1 MNKQIVLL
9 VCYCFL
15 SVYCCRWFKDITIS
29 AKDKENRSFN
39 QTINSCIERV
49 AFGGQTAKEIY
60 VRHQAIT
67 SLGKDSVRNLI
78 WLQTISFWG
87 CPIVH
92 ITSKLFRNVPRLK
105 NVQISYGNVKEI
117 PRGAFEELPAMELLR
132 IHNNQIDVIEDLAF
146 ANLVSLKSIQADS
159 NKLEHWNREWFTN
172 TTKLEIMNF
181 QNNKIRTIPRRAF
194 ASLTNLRQIHFDH
207 NEISIIHENAFE
219 GIEYLVYLG
228 LRSNR
233 LKEIKLDMFPNQI
246 RIKSLLLDSNYLNF
260 LANEVLNKISAKDVT
275 LDNNPWKC
283 PCLDRIA
290 YWVYKNNGTIRA
302 SSECAGGRIPVC
314 AYPSTFSQTCL
325 EHVDEDVTKKYLKNL
340 KSLDPPLP
348 EYCVLPD

>member
-1 MNKQIVLL
+1 
-9 VCYCFL
+9 
-15 SVYCCRWFKDITIS
+15 
-29 AKDKENRSFN
+29 
-39 QTINSCIERV
+39 
-49 AFGGQTAKEIY
+49 
-60 VRHQAIT
+60 
-67 SLGKDSVRNLI
+67 
-78 WLQTISFWG
+78 
-87 CPIVH
+87 
-92 ITSKLFRNVPRLK
+92 
-105 NVQISYGNVKEI
+105 
-117 PRGAFEELPAMELLR
+117 MELLR

-146 ANLVSLKSIQADS
+146 VNLVSLKSIQVDS
-159 NKLEHWNREWFTN
+159 NKLKHWNREWFTN

-194 ASLTNLRQIHFDH
+194 A
-207 NEISIIHENAFE
+207 
-219 GIEYLVYLG
+219 
-228 LRSNR
+228 
-233 LKEIKLDMFPNQI
+233 M
-246 RIKSLLLDSNYLNF
+246 
-260 LANEVLNKISAKDVT
+260 LNKISAKDVT